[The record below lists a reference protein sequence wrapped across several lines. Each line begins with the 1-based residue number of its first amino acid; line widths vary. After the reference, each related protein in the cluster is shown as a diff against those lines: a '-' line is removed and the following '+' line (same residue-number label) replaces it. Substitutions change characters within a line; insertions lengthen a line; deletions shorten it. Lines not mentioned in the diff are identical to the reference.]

1 MRYQQKIYIQ
11 NNNSGLRNRNN
22 VNINMSSDICVFNP
36 PLFNVNEA
44 SKINCTGGTSGVT
57 YVTSTTTTIP
67 LTFEFTGNTNS
78 FSATNASFKYEIY
91 KYSDSISV
99 FEKTPVYKSNIISYS
114 AFSGT
119 NTTLENVPVSGL
131 SLDGEYLIKGYYN
144 FNACTNFLNKLGKTI
159 DTLAYKNGNEYGL
172 YNSSVDYYFLG
183 IKQPDLPIFLLNN
196 SNNYPQNTLQQ
207 QTIVLT
213 FPDPTYDD
221 NDNLIP
227 PPPYRTFGIS
237 EYSGNFVITLNGL
250 TLSPIDDYTFSG
262 TLVTLNS
269 DILPDDVIT
278 VIYTTNGQGNSLMTD
293 NIFINKAIISG
304 NTSNQGTNNHYFN
317 TDTNKFELFTSIE
330 TNDSNSIIVMINGVT
345 LANEIDFYQSTT
357 NKKRLILEGDLIVGD
372 IITIAY
378 YPQVAVVNGV
388 IEANPLVSFSIETPP
403 QKINGLFTLETSNS
417 KSFSNIIF
425 SAATNYSI
433 GVTSYGIPLNIS
445 GNVGTQLYYR
455 VKNEKNYITFCG
467 NSISAATYSDIIPIT
482 IQTNS
487 INTY

>member
-1 MRYQQKIYIQ
+1 MRHQQKIYIQ

-22 VNINMSSDICVFNP
+22 VNVNMSSDICVFNP

-44 SKINCTGGTSGVT
+44 TKINCTGGTSGVT

-67 LTFEFTGNTNS
+67 LTFEFTANTNS

-91 KYSDSISV
+91 KYSDLISV
-99 FEKTPVYKSNIISYS
+99 FDKTPVYKSNIINYS

-119 NTTLENVPVSGL
+119 NITLENIPVSGL
-131 SLDGEYLIKGYYN
+131 SLDGEYLIKGYYDYN
-144 FNACTNFLNKLGKTI
+144 ICTNFLNKLGKTV

-172 YNSSVDYYFLG
+172 YNSSVDYYFLA
-183 IKQPDLPIFLLNN
+183 IKQPDSPSFLLND
-196 SNNYPQNTLQQ
+196 SNNYPQNTLRQ
-207 QTIVLT
+207 QTIILT
-213 FPDPTYDD
+213 FPEPTYDD

-227 PPPYRTFGIS
+227 PPPYKTFSIS
-237 EYSGNFVITLNGL
+237 DYSGSFVITLNGL
-250 TLSPIDDYTFSG
+250 TLSPDDDYTYSG

-293 NIFINKAIISG
+293 NIFINNAIISG
-304 NTSNQGTNNHYFN
+304 NTSNQGTNNYYFN
-317 TDTNKFELFTSIE
+317 TDTNKFELFTSLE

-372 IITIAY
+372 VITIAY
-378 YPQVAVVNGV
+378 FPKVAIVNGIV
-388 IEANPLVSFSIETPP
+388 QANPLVSFSIETPP
-403 QKINGLFTLETSNS
+403 QKINGKFTLETSDS
-417 KSFSNIIF
+417 KSFNNIIF
-425 SAATNYSI
+425 TATTDYSV
-433 GVTSYGIPLNIS
+433 GVTAYGMPLNIS

-455 VKNEKNYITFCG
+455 VKNEKNYVTFCG
-467 NSISAATYSDIIPIT
+467 NIVSSVTYSDIIPII
-482 IQTNS
+482 IQINS
-487 INTY
+487 INSY

>member
-22 VNINMSSDICVFNP
+22 VNVNMSSDICVFNA
-36 PLFNVNEA
+36 PLFNVNGA
-44 SKINCTGGTSGVT
+44 TKINCTGSTSGGT
-57 YVTSTTTTIP
+57 YITTSTSTIP
-67 LTFEFTGNTNS
+67 LTFEFTGNTDT

-91 KYSDSISV
+91 KYIDSIST
-99 FEKTPVYKSNIISYS
+99 FDKTPVYKSDIINYS

-119 NTTLENVPVSGL
+119 NTTLENIPVSGL
-131 SLDGEYLIKGYYN
+131 SLDGEYLIKGYYD
-144 FNACTNFLNKLGKTI
+144 FDVCTNFLNKLGKKVN
-159 DTLAYKNGNEYGL
+159 TLAYKNGYEYGL
-172 YNSSVDYYFLG
+172 YDSNVDYYLSA
-183 IKQPDLPIFLLNN
+183 ITQPDLPIFLLNN
-196 SNNYPQNTLQQ
+196 SNNYPQNTLRQ

-213 FPDPTYDD
+213 FPEPTYDD

-227 PPPYRTFGIS
+227 AEPYKTFAIS

-250 TLSPIDDYTFSG
+250 TLSPDEDYTFSG
-262 TLVTLNS
+262 TLITLNS
-269 DILPDDVIT
+269 DILPDDIIT

-293 NIFINKAIISG
+293 NIFINKPIISG
-304 NTSNQGTNNHYFN
+304 NTSNEGSNKYYFN

-345 LANEIDFYQSTT
+345 LANEIDFYQSIT
-357 NKKRLILEGDLIVGD
+357 NKKRLILEGDLVVGD

-388 IEANPLVSFSIETPP
+388 IQANPMVSFSIATPP
-403 QKINGLFTLETSNS
+403 QKINGLFTLEASDSMLFN
-417 KSFSNIIF
+417 NIIF
-425 SAATNYSI
+425 SAKTDYSV
-433 GVTSYGIPLNIS
+433 GVTAYGIPLNIS

-467 NSISAATYSDIIPIT
+467 NSISAVTYSDIIPIT
-482 IQTNS
+482 IQINS
-487 INTY
+487 INSY